1 MVLKKIDSQNKQPT
15 LRDQGLNDS
24 SPVIPEEN
32 THDSNRPTE
41 EIPTKYEANQLNNIE
56 NKDSTELSDP
66 AKNSSETPL
75 NKEDNIPNETSQEK
89 LPLPLVQQN
98 NGEDLE
104 DLSNCIPIQLPFSSS
119 SFENQIS
126 TNNPRVENPSP
137 IKPDENT
144 RPKSP
149 QDSTPNNTSAHEKRP
164 HLTQLPHSEISTT
177 PSTSFSFLLNAMA
190 QNKVATGASLA
201 LMIGGIGLAC
211 AGIVL
216 FPGTVPLAL
225 IIAGLASVVAG
236 VALSS
241 RILTTGSL
249 GFHSRGTTERPPIND
264 REHSAEG
271 ESPTYPF

>member
-1 MVLKKIDSQNKQPT
+1 
-15 LRDQGLNDS
+15 
-24 SPVIPEEN
+24 
-32 THDSNRPTE
+32 
-41 EIPTKYEANQLNNIE
+41 
-56 NKDSTELSDP
+56 
-66 AKNSSETPL
+66 
-75 NKEDNIPNETSQEK
+75 
-89 LPLPLVQQN
+89 
-98 NGEDLE
+98 
-104 DLSNCIPIQLPFSSS
+104 
-119 SFENQIS
+119 
-126 TNNPRVENPSP
+126 
-137 IKPDENT
+137 
-144 RPKSP
+144 
-149 QDSTPNNTSAHEKRP
+149 
-164 HLTQLPHSEISTT
+164 
-177 PSTSFSFLLNAMA
+177 MA